1 MKEARATE
9 PDNYASCG
17 EPQPR
22 RTLRAEN
29 RARESDRDTHAHAN
43 QHVCTRTHTTNHP
56 RTHAHMINGTGR
68 SAGATPRRLT
78 RRGRP
83 APTAAAVHGAEAG
96 ARRLGLP
103 APTTSTLDHTPT
115 LPTRLPHTPDGKT
128 GFEEWEAGE
137 VGGSKKGPRRL
148 LVSSGETGPG
158 VPAGRRMGVQLPKV
172 RLCGSRV
179 PRLNKYFPYTLG

>member
-9 PDNYASCG
+9 PDNYAPCG

-43 QHVCTRTHTTNHP
+43 QHVCTRTHATNHP
-56 RTHAHMINGTGR
+56 RTHAHMTNGTGR

-96 ARRLGLP
+96 ARRPGLP

-115 LPTRLPHTPDGKT
+115 LPTRLPHIPDGKT

-158 VPAGRRMGVQLPKV
+158 GTCRTPDGG
-172 RLCGSRV
+172 GSA
-179 PRLNKYFPYTLG
+179 